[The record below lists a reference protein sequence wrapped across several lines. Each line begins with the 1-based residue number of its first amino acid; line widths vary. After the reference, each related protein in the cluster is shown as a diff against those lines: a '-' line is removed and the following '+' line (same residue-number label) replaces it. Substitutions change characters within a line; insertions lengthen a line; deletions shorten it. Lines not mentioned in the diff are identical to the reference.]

1 MLPLD
6 VSQSAVGIPVKV
18 EGSVRVRTVPG
29 LLGMRVGVVATL
41 HSDRALQWLWLHLF
55 VYLFSLA
62 SVELWGEAET
72 TGCWLP
78 RWAHEAL
85 RMTQFHE
92 ATELKSCDEGLA
104 DLIACH
110 EHLSVA
116 WLPLATAN

>member
-78 RWAHEAL
+78 R
-85 RMTQFHE
+85 
-92 ATELKSCDEGLA
+92 
-104 DLIACH
+104 
-110 EHLSVA
+110 
-116 WLPLATAN
+116 